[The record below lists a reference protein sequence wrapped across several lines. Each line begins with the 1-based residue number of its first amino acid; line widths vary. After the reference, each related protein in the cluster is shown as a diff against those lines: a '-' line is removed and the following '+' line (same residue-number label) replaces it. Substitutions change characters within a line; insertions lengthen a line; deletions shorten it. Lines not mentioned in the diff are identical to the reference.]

1 MEETI
6 SLQELVKTL
15 RKRFNLIVLITLFA
29 MVISGVFSFFV
40 ATPIYQAS
48 TQMLVNHEK
57 TDQQMYN
64 TGDIQSNIQLI
75 KTYNVIIT
83 SAAVLDT
90 VIDELNLDMSAGS
103 LKNKISVQSVNDSQV
118 VNLTVQD
125 PDPAQAMAIAN
136 KTSEVFQEKIVE
148 LMNVDNVKIIV
159 EAKMGET
166 ASPVKPKP
174 LLNIAIAAV
183 IGVMLGVG
191 VAFLLEYLDQ
201 TIKTEQDIEKMLEL
215 PVLGAIAK
223 FDQEAESKG
232 RSAQRKSRVGSETI
246 G

>member
-1 MEETI
+1 M
-6 SLQELVKTL
+6 
-15 RKRFNLIVLITLFA
+15 LFR
-29 MVISGVFSFFV
+29 S
-40 ATPIYQAS
+40 
-48 TQMLVNHEK
+48 
-57 TDQQMYN
+57 
-64 TGDIQSNIQLI
+64 
-75 KTYNVIIT
+75 
-83 SAAVLDT
+83 
-90 VIDELNLDMSAGS
+90 
-103 LKNKISVQSVNDSQV
+103 DSQV

-136 KTSEVFQEKIVE
+136 KTSEVFQDKIVE

-232 RSAQRKSRVGSETI
+232 RNAQRKSRVGSETI